1 MSRKTYPETPEEEA
15 ARINAASGDPEGIT
29 AEQVANNRRLNENL
43 TSAFKGGGPG
53 SLPTNPFAKFVST
66 VSETIKTNPEAAGLP
81 PGPPDAAQA
90 KADLDAKISQ
100 AAGEFGSG
108 LNGMTSAI
116 KNGFSD
122 LGAQA
127 SKFNSSLADAAG
139 LSNLAKNTSL
149 LKADISSS
157 LSKLTGGSLAG
168 GITQLTGALKTAAGN
183 LNDILSFKRG
193 ANLPSGAEV
202 TLNQTS
208 AIKLSP
214 GAKDDW
220 RVRIQAPWNI
230 FSSPLFVRL
239 STTGGVVWPYLP
251 NITLA
256 TKANYS
262 TVETIHSNY
271 PYYAYKNSSIDEI
284 QISGEFSAETET
296 DAAYWIAATTFFKT
310 ATKMFFGEGE
320 NAGNPPIVCHLYGYG
335 ASIFDRIPIVI
346 TSFSVDLKDDV
357 NYIKCNTFGT
367 NTWVPVLSTVS
378 VNVVPV
384 YSRNN
389 LRKFNLKKYAQGD
402 MLAGQD
408 GIGYL

>member
-1 MSRKTYPETPEEEA
+1 MSLKTYPETPEEEA
-15 ARINAASGDPEGIT
+15 ARINAESGDPEGIT
-29 AEQVANNRRLNENL
+29 AEQVANNRRLNESL
-43 TSAFKGGGPG
+43 TSAFTGGGSG

-66 VSETIKTNPEAAGLP
+66 VQESIAKEASTPSAVVSNQAAKTE
-81 PGPPDAAQA
+81 
-90 KADLDAKISQ
+90 LDAKIAQLS
-100 AAGEFGSG
+100 GGFGSG
-108 LNGMTSAI
+108 LNGMTSDL

-127 SKFNSSLADAAG
+127 SKFTSSLADAAG
-139 LSNLAKNTSL
+139 LKSLANNTSL

-168 GITQLTGALKTAAGN
+168 GLSQLAGAARKAAGN

-193 ANLPSGAEV
+193 LNLPSGAEV
-202 TLNQTS
+202 IKNQGS

-214 GAKDDW
+214 GSKDDW
-220 RVRIQAPWNI
+220 RVRIQAPWNV
-230 FSSPLFVRL
+230 FESPLFERL

-251 NITLA
+251 NITLS
-256 TKANYS
+256 TKANY
-262 TVETIHSNY
+262 TNVETIHSNY

-310 ATKMFFGEGE
+310 ATKMFFGQGE

-357 NYIKCNTFGT
+357 NYVKCNTFGT
-367 NTWVPVLSTVS
+367 NTWVPVLSTIS

-384 YSRNN
+384 YSRNG
-389 LRKFNLKKYAQGD
+389 LRKFNLKEYASGKMAD
-402 MLAGQD
+402 AD
-408 GIGYL
+408 NVGYL